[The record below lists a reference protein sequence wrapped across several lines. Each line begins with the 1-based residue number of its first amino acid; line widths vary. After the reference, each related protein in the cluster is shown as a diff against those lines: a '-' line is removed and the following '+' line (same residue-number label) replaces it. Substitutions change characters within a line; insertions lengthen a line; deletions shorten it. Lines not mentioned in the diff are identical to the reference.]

1 MNNRGIF
8 VVVAVHHHKLGRGL
22 LIAFNLLFLPF
33 FNCLET
39 QLDDLIFEYCIE
51 YCFGILMSKIID
63 NYFIHNFSIRFHQVY
78 QDTLEMIIVRLILV
92 FDLGNLDDEVS
103 DAKVLEKT
111 LR

>member
-1 MNNRGIF
+1 MNKRGIF

-63 NYFIHNFSIRFHQVY
+63 NYFIHNLSIRFHQVY
-78 QDTLEMIIVRLILV
+78 QDTVEMIIVRLILV
-92 FDLGNLDDEVS
+92 FDLGNLDNEVS
-103 DAKVLEKT
+103 DALILEEN